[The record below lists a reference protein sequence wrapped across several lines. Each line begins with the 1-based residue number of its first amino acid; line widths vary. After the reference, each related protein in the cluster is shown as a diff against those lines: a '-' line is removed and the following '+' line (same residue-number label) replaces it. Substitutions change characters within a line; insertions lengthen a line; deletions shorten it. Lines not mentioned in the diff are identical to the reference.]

1 MIDPNSSSQKKIT
14 LTWSP
19 GPHFFL
25 SVSSRMSRGT
35 PLKTFV
41 AVFILLL
48 NCISAQEDLFTD
60 FISNVLVDNQFS
72 DAFFSE
78 LLASKYVF
86 QQERKFNRC

>member
-1 MIDPNSSSQKKIT
+1 
-14 LTWSP
+14 
-19 GPHFFL
+19 
-25 SVSSRMSRGT
+25 MSRGT
-35 PLKTFV
+35 PVKTFV

-48 NCISAQEDLFTD
+48 NCIRAQEDLFTD

-86 QQERKFNRC
+86 SLIKPYGKRVTDMQ